1 MYNHDP
7 LVDFMNSLDRM
18 NRDIRPDGHSRIRKI
33 MGMFWIVHM
42 MLTITMTIMIIRQDL
57 VVLMSTFLVILQLYI
72 TKIFESLN
80 RIYDKA
86 MIVQSNMRY
95 VRADMIDIAKRYAT
109 QMSLAMTEEHM
120 SLLYIDVIEN
130 ASTRI
135 KNLSQFI
142 EKDVE
147 AFVDDMKIVSLVI
160 NALLWKSPEYTRYLE
175 KDAVRTEFLAM
186 NETLEKNLNKIA
198 LLRVANESKRN
209 SDDEFSERKRMSMDI
224 ISY

>member
-18 NRDIRPDGHSRIRKI
+18 NKDITPDGHGKIRKI
-33 MGMFWIVHM
+33 MGMFWIFHM
-42 MLTITMTIMIIRQDL
+42 ILTITMTIVIIRQEL

-80 RIYDKA
+80 RMYDKA
-86 MIVQSNMRY
+86 MVVQTNVRY
-95 VRADMIDIAKRYAT
+95 VRADMIEIAKRYAT
-109 QMSLAMTEEHM
+109 QLNLAMTEEHM
-120 SLLYIDVIEN
+120 NLMYIDVIDN

-142 EKDVE
+142 EKDVD
-147 AFVDDMKIVSLVI
+147 AFIDDMNIASLII

-175 KDAVRTEFLAM
+175 KDAVRTEFIAM

-198 LLRVANESKRN
+198 LLRGANDSKRS
-209 SDDEFSERKRMSMDI
+209 SDDIPERKRMSLDI

>member
-18 NRDIRPDGHSRIRKI
+18 NKNIRPDGHSKIRKI
-33 MGMFWIVHM
+33 MGMFWICHM
-42 MLTITMTIMIIRQDL
+42 ILTITMTIIIIRQEL

-80 RIYDKA
+80 RTYDKA
-86 MIVQSNMRY
+86 MVVQTNVRY
-95 VRADMIDIAKRYAT
+95 VRADMIEIAKRYAT
-109 QMSLAMTEEHM
+109 QLNFAMTEEHM
-120 SLLYIDVIEN
+120 NLMYVDVIDN

-142 EKDVE
+142 EKDVD
-147 AFVDDMKIVSLVI
+147 AFIDDMKIASLII

-175 KDAVRTEFLAM
+175 KDAVRTEFITM

-198 LLRVANESKRN
+198 LLRGANDSKRN
-209 SDDEFSERKRMSMDI
+209 SNDVPERKRMSLDI